1 MKTEQKTFP
10 VNLLL
15 KGRKCLVV
23 GAGKI
28 AARKIGNLMRV
39 SADITVVSPDVSNE
53 IKELVLKGAV
63 SLIQREYHEGDTDGF
78 FLVFAA
84 TDDKKLNARIL
95 KDCNHKKV
103 LCCAIDEN
111 WKDGVF
117 ITPASVEKNGV
128 TVSVSTDGAA
138 CRRTRMIKE
147 NLSRHLEFTDK
158 TEMLI
163 IGTDQNYLSLKE
175 REPLHLVGDKFDN
188 AGEMLSNLIGVHEF
202 MLINTCN
209 RIELVAFVSPSE
221 SLEKLLLKILGF
233 EAIGE
238 DSYYVKKG
246 FDAFG
251 HLAFVCS
258 GLMSQTP
265 GEKHITAQLKSGF
278 DYCKNKG
285 WSGSMMQDWF
295 DNTMHL
301 SKHVRRII
309 EPLFTAF
316 EIEDLSIKY
325 MRDMF
330 PDMENKNVLLIG
342 TGIVGQA
349 IAEKISKDGCSLT
362 WCYHINPPSLEKVK
376 ARKITVCTLNEIKDH
391 LNAADI
397 IISVATTS
405 AYLIHSGHAPFM
417 DQAKKI
423 LVVDLGIPRNVAPE
437 FKKLVPNVT
446 VADLDDLKH
455 WHRREAID
463 MSRLFEL
470 STKVVDEHR
479 SVYEKIVFG
488 SQGVKA
494 NE

>member
-1 MKTEQKTFP
+1 
-10 VNLLL
+10 
-15 KGRKCLVV
+15 V

-28 AARKIGNLMRV
+28 ANRKVGNLMRV
-39 SADITVVSPDVSNE
+39 SADITVVSPEVSSE
-53 IKELVLKGAV
+53 IKELVTKGAV
-63 SLIQREYHEGDTDGF
+63 SLIQREYHGDDIAGY

-95 KDCNHKKV
+95 KDCNERKV

-117 ITPASVEKNGV
+117 ITPASIEKNGV
-128 TVSVSTDGAA
+128 TLSVSTDGAA

-158 TEMLI
+158 TEMII
-163 IGTDQNYLSLKE
+163 IGTDQNYMTLKE
-175 REPLHLVGDKFDN
+175 REPIHLVGDKYDN
-188 AGEMLSNLIGVHEF
+188 AGEMLSKLIGVHEF

-209 RIELVAFVSPSE
+209 RIEMAAFISPSE

-233 EAIGE
+233 EVIDE
-238 DSYYVKKG
+238 DSYYVKRG

-251 HLAFVCS
+251 HFAYVCA

-265 GEKHITAQLKSGF
+265 GEKHITAQLKSSQ
-278 DYCKNKG
+278 DYCKGKG

-295 DNTMHL
+295 DNTLHL
-301 SKHVRRII
+301 SKHIRQII

-316 EIEDLSIKY
+316 EIEDLSLKY

-330 PDMENKNVLLIG
+330 PDMKNRNVLLIG
-342 TGIVGQA
+342 TGIIGQA
-349 IAEKISKDGCSLT
+349 IAEKISDSGCSLT
-362 WCYHINPPSLEKVK
+362 WCYHINPPSMENVK
-376 ARKITVCTLNEIKDH
+376 TKKITVCTLNEIKDH
-391 LNAADI
+391 LNPADI

-417 DQAKKI
+417 DQTKKI
-423 LVVDLGIPRNVAPE
+423 LVIDLGIPRNVCPD
-437 FKKLVPNVT
+437 FKKLIPNVT
-446 VADLDDLKH
+446 VVDLDDLKH

-470 STKVVDEHR
+470 STKVVEEHR
-479 SVYEKIVFG
+479 PQFEKITNG
-488 SQGVKA
+488 IKSQQA
-494 NE
+494 

>member
-10 VNLLL
+10 INLLL
-15 KGRKCLVV
+15 RGRKCLVV
-23 GAGKI
+23 GAGKV
-28 AARKIGNLMRV
+28 AARKIGNLTRV
-39 SADITVVSPDVSNE
+39 SADIAVVSPGVSNE
-53 IKELVLKGAV
+53 IKELVSKGAV
-63 SLIQREYHEGDTDGF
+63 SLIQREYQEGDVDGF

-95 KDCNHKKV
+95 KDCNHRKI

-117 ITPASVEKNGV
+117 ITPASIEKNGV

-158 TEMLI
+158 TEMII
-163 IGTDQNYLSLKE
+163 IGTDQNYMSLKE

-188 AGEMLSNLIGVHEF
+188 AGEMLSKLIGVHEF

-209 RIELVAFVSPSE
+209 RIELAAFISPSE
-221 SLEKLLLKILGF
+221 SLEKLLFKILGF
-233 EAIGE
+233 EGINE
-238 DSYYVKKG
+238 DSFYVKKG

-251 HLAFVCS
+251 HFSFVCS

-265 GEKHITAQLKSGF
+265 GEKHITSQLKSGL

-285 WSGSMMQDWF
+285 WAGSMLQDWF

-301 SKHVRRII
+301 SKHVRQIV

-316 EIEDLSIKY
+316 EIEDLSVKY
-325 MRDMF
+325 MKDIF
-330 PDMENKNVLLIG
+330 PDMKNKNVLLIG
-342 TGIVGQA
+342 TGIIGQA
-349 IAEKISKDGCSLT
+349 IAGKIADEGCSLT

-376 ARKITVCTLNEIKDH
+376 AGKMKICTLNEIKDH
-391 LNAADI
+391 LNRADI
-397 IISVATTS
+397 IVSVATTS

-417 DQAKKI
+417 DQTKKI
-423 LVVDLGIPRNVAPE
+423 LIIDLGIPRNVSPE
-437 FKKLVPNVT
+437 FNKLIPG
-446 VADLDDLKH
+446 VAVVDLDDLKH

-470 STKVVDEHR
+470 SNRVVDEHR
-479 SVYEKIVFG
+479 PQFEKLMNGIRG
-488 SQGVKA
+488 R
-494 NE
+494 

>member
-28 AARKIGNLMRV
+28 AARKIGNLKRV
-39 SADITVVSPDVSNE
+39 SADISVVSPDVSNE
-53 IKELVLKGAV
+53 IKELVSKGAV
-63 SLIQREYHEGDTDGF
+63 SLIQREYREGDIDGF

-84 TDDKKLNARIL
+84 TDDKKLNARVL
-95 KDCNHKKV
+95 KDCNHKKI

-117 ITPASVEKNGV
+117 ITPASIEKNGV

-158 TEMLI
+158 IEMII
-163 IGTDQNYLSLKE
+163 IGTDQNYMSLKE

-188 AGEMLSNLIGVHEF
+188 AGKMISQLIGVHEF

-209 RIELVAFVSPSE
+209 RIELVAFVSLSE

-233 EAIGE
+233 DVIGE

-246 FDAFG
+246 FEAFG

-265 GEKHITAQLKSGF
+265 GEKHITAQLKSGL
-278 DYCKNKG
+278 DYCKNMG

-295 DNTMHL
+295 DNTLHL
-301 SKHVRRII
+301 AKHIRQIV

-325 MRDMF
+325 IKDMF
-330 PDMENKNVLLIG
+330 TDMEIRTVLLIG
-342 TGIVGQA
+342 TGIIGQA
-349 IAEKISKDGCSLT
+349 IAEKISDSGCSLT
-362 WCYHINPPSLEKVK
+362 WCYHINPPSLKNVK
-376 ARKITVCTLNEIKDH
+376 TKKIKVCTLNEIKDH
-391 LNAADI
+391 LNHEDI

-417 DQAKKI
+417 DQTRKI
-423 LVVDLGIPRNVAPE
+423 LVVDLGIPRNVSPE
-437 FKKLVPNVT
+437 LKKLIPNV
-446 VADLDDLKH
+446 VIADLDDLKH

-463 MSRLFEL
+463 MSHLFEL
-470 STKVVDEHR
+470 STKIVDEHKNI
-479 SVYEKIVFG
+479 YEKIIFG
-488 SQGVKA
+488 SQGMKA